1 MRRERRVL
9 FYFFTLSGVVFAG
22 AGMIETNMQKQQ
34 QNTIS
39 RQPQLE
45 PPLPASEPTVE
56 NGLTVTCA
64 ICEAVYAP
72 SPPQLPFLQNA
83 QGALEA
89 TFMSMCHFCF
99 RCRRAACPQCWDGLH
114 GVCGAC
120 VQEAKLPFR
129 AEAAPLDGLA
139 FPPRSQQP
147 PTQQQQAASLFVPVR
162 RGRFHPETQASTDA
176 QTRSEI
182 DTDPAAQPVIVQTVT
197 TDTLTPESN
206 SPAALATPA
215 KTPLPEPEVLK
226 DGRKKEK
233 TPRAAKAGKRT
244 SRLEL
249 VFTWI
254 ALLILLLLVVVIAL
268 AEYIPA
274 VNTLI
279 ARVVH
284 IDIHAEIAY
293 LVHIVQQLFK
303 K

>member
-1 MRRERRVL
+1 MC
-9 FYFFTLSGVVFAG
+9 AG
-22 AGMIETNMQKQQ
+22 
-34 QNTIS
+34 S
-39 RQPQLE
+39 
-45 PPLPASEPTVE
+45 
-56 NGLTVTCA
+56 
-64 ICEAVYAP
+64 
-72 SPPQLPFLQNA
+72 
-83 QGALEA
+83 
-89 TFMSMCHFCF
+89 
-99 RCRRAACPQCWDGLH
+99 
-114 GVCGAC
+114 
-120 VQEAKLPFR
+120 
-129 AEAAPLDGLA
+129 EAAVSRRSGPPGWSGLSSQIATTSYPTAAGRFPL
-139 FPPRSQQP
+139 
-147 PTQQQQAASLFVPVR
+147 VPVR

-182 DTDPAAQPVIVQTVT
+182 DIDPAVQPVIVQTVT

-206 SPAALATPA
+206 SPAALAIPA